1 MRTSYRIGTIKEIEI
16 NLHISLLMILPFFVA
31 IFMFNNPPLGFSEI
45 SNTFLKVGLS
55 VLATVTLFISILVH
69 ELAHSL
75 TGMRY
80 GVKVKN
86 ITLLLFGGVSM
97 LEEIPRE
104 PSQEIHIAIVGP
116 VTSFAISG
124 VFYLSYLIS
133 TPWMF
138 SSYFYSMAFLNLIL
152 AVFNLIPAFPLDGGR
167 ILRGYFAKH
176 ISYVA
181 ATRKAAGVGKL
192 LAIFMGLIGIFY
204 SFWLILIAFFIYIGA
219 NEEEK
224 LVYIEGLLKNV
235 KVKDIMTSEV
245 VSVHPDI
252 TIKEFLDLMLV
263 KKHMGYPV
271 VDKGEL
277 QGIIT
282 FEDLRSLPPEKYTT
296 VKVKDVMKRDIIS
309 VSPDEPAYK
318 SFKLMNENRIGRVL
332 VIDNGKLE
340 GIVSKT
346 DILRT
351 LSVLE
356 LEGALDAE

>member
-1 MRTSYRIGTIKEIEI
+1 
-16 NLHISLLMILPFFVA
+16 
-31 IFMFNNPPLGFSEI
+31 
-45 SNTFLKVGLS
+45 
-55 VLATVTLFISILVH
+55 
-69 ELAHSL
+69 
-75 TGMRY
+75 
-80 GVKVKN
+80 
-86 ITLLLFGGVSM
+86 
-97 LEEIPRE
+97 
-104 PSQEIHIAIVGP
+104 
-116 VTSFAISG
+116 
-124 VFYLSYLIS
+124 
-133 TPWMF
+133 
-138 SSYFYSMAFLNLIL
+138 
-152 AVFNLIPAFPLDGGR
+152 
-167 ILRGYFAKH
+167 
-176 ISYVA
+176 
-181 ATRKAAGVGKL
+181 
-192 LAIFMGLIGIFY
+192 
-204 SFWLILIAFFIYIGA
+204 
-219 NEEEK
+219 
-224 LVYIEGLLKNV
+224 
-235 KVKDIMTSEV
+235 MTSEV